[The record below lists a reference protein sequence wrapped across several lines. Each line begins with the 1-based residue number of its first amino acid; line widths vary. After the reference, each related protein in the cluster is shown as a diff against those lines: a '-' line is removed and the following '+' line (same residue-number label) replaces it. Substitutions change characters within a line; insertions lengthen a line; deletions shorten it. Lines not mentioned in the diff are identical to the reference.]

1 MADLERSA
9 SDREEVSHRVLENF
23 RYAVNASI
31 AGVFN
36 AFVACVAL
44 LPASLQTPLIFWMI
58 AVLVGAAMR
67 IILIRKSDTISK
79 DVQGWNK
86 RKNYVE
92 WIAFF
97 NGSVWGMGVLV
108 LQAYGGQAG
117 LWLAVL
123 LGSGMMGASV
133 TIYTSLARASILFL
147 SPLALACIIMLWKIP
162 EVPIISG
169 SLLLFC
175 YYLLLAKGSLDREGR
190 FIQRIKAQ
198 ESVRESAATV
208 KLLLND
214 FEAQTSDWLWQVDEH
229 GNVEGASNRF
239 AEASGL
245 NESLLNQ
252 YPIVDLFKDSPERK
266 QLQDHI
272 RDHHG
277 FRNLTLQMTVD
288 GSPHWWTLSAQ
299 PMDNGGMRGVASDV
313 TAQKRAE
320 ARVSY
325 MAHYDGL
332 TDLANRFLFN
342 DTLQHHLNRLHEDE
356 QLAVIYLDL
365 DRFKSV
371 NDSLGHTVGD
381 KLLCVAARRLEKCL
395 LEDDMVAR
403 LGGDEFAILLRGQN
417 LQQRTHKVCTD
428 IIEALRE
435 PAQIEGLQVVTSAS
449 LGIAYSEGRDT
460 DSTDMMKRA
469 DLALYAAKAAGR
481 DRLAEFE
488 EGMDKA
494 AEERLNMEIALR
506 VALAENQFEIF
517 YQPLIDIA
525 TGDAV
530 AYEALI
536 RWTHPEHGLIKP
548 DEFIPLAEETGL
560 IVPIGEWVIR
570 NVCDEIA
577 NWPEHI
583 CVSVNLSPAQMRSPN
598 LISCIIG
605 AIAHADIDPARLEL
619 EITENVFLNNSETN
633 LAILHSLRKFGVRIA
648 LDDFGTGYS
657 SLNYLRS
664 FPFDK
669 IKIDRS
675 FISDINENDDCKAIV
690 RAVTGLATS
699 LGMETTAEGVE
710 QHAQLDTLRL
720 EGCTQA
726 QGYLFAHP
734 ERSKEFT
741 NLRPETVDIPTAKL
755 PRVHKLE
762 PKKLTGNGRG
772 QKDEGYI
779 RSTAQ

>member
-1 MADLERSA
+1 MTDLERSA

-58 AVLVGAAMR
+58 AVFAGAAMR
-67 IILIRKSDTISK
+67 IILIRKSDSISK
-79 DVQGWNK
+79 DAQGWNK
-86 RKNYVE
+86 RKNYIE

-97 NGSVWGMGVLV
+97 NGSVWGIGVL
-108 LQAYGGQAG
+108 LLPAYGGQAG

-133 TIYTSLARASILFL
+133 TIYTSLARASIFFL
-147 SPLALACIIMLWKIP
+147 SPLALACIIMLWKTP

-198 ESVRESAATV
+198 ENVRESAATV

-229 GNVEGASNRF
+229 GNVQGASHRF
-239 AEASGL
+239 TEASGL

-252 YPIVDLFKDSPERK
+252 YPIIDLFKDSPERK

-299 PMDNGGMRGVASDV
+299 PMENGGMRGVASDV

-381 KLLCVAARRLEKCL
+381 KLLCVAARRLETCL

-403 LGGDEFAILLRGQN
+403 LGGDEFAILLKGQN
-417 LQQRTHKVCTD
+417 LQQRTNKVCTD
-428 IIEALRE
+428 IIKALRE

-494 AEERLNMEIALR
+494 AEERLNMEISLR

-598 LISCIIG
+598 LISCIVS
-605 AIAHADIDPARLEL
+605 AIAHANINPARLEL

-710 QHAQLDTLRL
+710 QHAQLETLRS

-741 NLRPETVDIPTAKL
+741 NLRPEAVDIPTAKL
-755 PRVHKLE
+755 PRVHKFE
-762 PKKLTGNGRG
+762 PKKLTDNGDG